1 MKLKVGIVL
10 AVLIGMIASPSFAQP
25 MLNFGIKGGLNLA
38 KISVD
43 PSDSGC
49 CDSRV
54 GAAVGAFVGVPIT
67 DMVSFQ
73 PEVLFSMKGAKFS
86 DSGESAK
93 LKINIIEIPLL
104 LHANIPTSGMVKP
117 FITVGPGLGLRMS
130 AKFEFDGQSEDIK
143 DEVESTD
150 FSVILGGGVQVGRA
164 TIEARYDLGLKDLD
178 KDNSSKAKTRT
189 LSVLVGFGIGGN

>member
-67 DMVSFQ
+67 DMVSFA

-86 DSGESAK
+86 EGGDTATLKLTFIQIPMLLKAK
-93 LKINIIEIPLL
+93 F
-104 LHANIPTSGMVKP
+104 PTSGMAQP
-117 FITVGPGLGLRMS
+117 FITVGPSLGLRMS
-130 AKFEFDGQSEDIK
+130 AKIKFEGGEDDIK
-143 DEVESTD
+143 NDVESTD
-150 FSVILGGGVQVGRA
+150 FSLIFGGGVMVGRA
-164 TIEARYDLGLKDLD
+164 SVEARYDLGLKDLD
-178 KDNSSKAKTRT
+178 KDEDNSAKGRT
-189 LSVLVGFGIGGN
+189 ITVLVGFGIGQ